1 MRQNRRRKN
10 RQNTGRARRC
20 WKGMLAVIAAAATF
34 LTGID
39 VTGLQTVFA
48 NGTSGYKIEVSY
60 SEDQSQATLTGNTDR
75 LAQGVTMVSVTDA
88 EGREYSPSEFSYPVT
103 ENGDYTFTVDYKVEE
118 ATLIREEK
126 EELTVT
132 VDGIQKA
139 GTEENAPKDDNVAQE
154 RMAVSAL
161 LVQAQNAEEQIT
173 PYELPVYTSE
183 SNLALGQTKIP
194 YSGGVFSEELTGELT
209 DYPGRVFD
217 YAYFVFSGD
226 DTEFPLLGL
235 YPLYNEAEKKT
246 EWYYILQDE
255 SGSGSGGTSGSV
267 MEDIEAKVAI
277 KLPDNAEVRAKYK
290 VTTTPFPITKTY
302 ITPEGSTDNDQGSIA
317 RWNTS
322 LVDEGRGS
330 EQIVVTFTLPAE
342 YTSAIVEVIGADGSL
357 IQKFDTAN
365 AASTGLQENVGG
377 IDGRYSGV
385 FSMVSQAVTVKFNA
399 KITGEENYKNF
410 GFAWPRAEDKSSSG
424 NVDVEAGRV
433 FASINTDSVG
443 NAEYKSSYIS
453 DTRESNIDLFYWYD
467 TKYRPGKQ
475 QSIPLYNS
483 EDTIKSRRIAQ
494 GQYKRGE
501 TQTIQIEYEMGSYS
515 DSASNR
521 YTYVPTVLDFY
532 VYKGGSFG
540 ADPSQENVLME
551 QIALP
556 QSKGATITQQLE
568 SGGTVAVTLT
578 EKNYRTPSQQV
589 ADSNFGNNK
598 WDEPNDKYF
607 TGGREY
613 SHPYWKYE
621 IKVSGT
627 RYPYVVSL
635 LDDSGAQE
643 GFVVKEMTGVEAGE
657 GLADGSANQEYSV
670 YFENR
675 GGTGRKAYPLRQGS
689 VMWEK
694 FMADTHPTTSRP
706 ATMLH
711 LVPKMGYGWPTI
723 TLENAAPGQQPGRDI
738 TPRKTQNG
746 KTYYTHYISSA
757 SNGGNYRE
765 TVTSINIVSE
775 PIRLNVKYGSGTGGG
790 SNPSNGV
797 ASLKPSSDRYYSV
810 ILQSGLVSSG
820 QYMNGYILKIKN
832 KNNQEITISN
842 PDNTNGKWYPG
853 DILDV
858 QDLYWKM
865 ASGNS
870 SGTPFLLQG
879 QGMDVNT
886 YTMTFSADIS
896 TTPQEG
902 SYGSID
908 YTIRTQTDFNNWTGN
923 PTNADHE
930 VMYKTGFSNRT
941 DTVMGYIGSQTLLR
955 NYPEY
960 VEDGTKNYIVSDYS
974 VTESVITG
982 TDDKLDLVY
991 LMGAQVEFT
1000 GLRSNF
1006 SNNLVEKPGN
1016 SGTYVYAE
1024 ETWFTGMDKHDNVID
1039 LSSIDPGDPAANK
1052 VFAGWKITNTG
1063 GDAYNNGNP
1072 INGNLDLY
1080 AMGNTNRTLWNQI
1093 FKTDGVIKL
1102 EAQWADA
1109 MQRITLPDG
1118 TMTAPQEEVK
1128 MYQSPYTI
1136 SATFNMASA
1145 VSAGSTADYAI
1156 YIYKDKQWGIADL
1169 GRIDLNTESITRAT
1183 QNRLWG
1189 NIADADCTADVT
1201 TTGNST
1207 DITLTVSN
1215 IKNLAGNRNEYR
1227 IYMWNSKNGDA
1238 NLWQDSSTIQAGY
1251 MKNLDAFQPVENYP
1265 YKSLLVRQIP
1275 KVFTEDSTQ
1284 ITESK
1289 KDKLFYEGQE
1299 FTVSGTFSLET
1310 GQSNADKKDTFDQ
1323 IHTNNTNTEIK
1334 VALYKVDPPGTTG
1347 NYDIWS
1353 INSGPVTKHSGKV
1366 SAPTITRISD
1376 TKFTVSFTITDS
1388 SGSISN
1394 KWDDGAKYRVFAWT
1408 NSNGGVTSNPDFG
1421 QERDAFPVN
1430 DNITTIPSTTTTM
1443 AGVLGQQ
1450 VESIIQYPKQIT
1462 MLDNV
1467 VPNNK
1472 HIFSG
1477 NEKITI
1483 QPTLNDGRS
1492 AEIPDSD
1499 IGVDVVIR
1507 ELNGNQTFN
1516 ITRGT
1521 ETIPL
1526 KGFIG
1531 TVGKGSAIPSNG
1543 KMGTL
1548 KFDPDNNSTQDL
1560 LQFYF
1565 RSENPPTVA
1574 DGAAFEGTI
1583 HFEFSNGSGTT
1594 N

>member
-60 SEDQSQATLTGNTDR
+60 SEDQSQATLTGNADR
-75 LAQGVTMVSVTDA
+75 LGQGVTLVSVTDA
-88 EGREYSPSEFSYPVT
+88 EGKEYSPSEFSYPVT

-118 ATLIREEK
+118 AALIREEK

-132 VDGIQKA
+132 VDGIKKIEIEDTPSES
-139 GTEENAPKDDNVAQE
+139 TEPSE
-154 RMAVSAL
+154 RMAVSEL
-161 LVQAQNAEEQIT
+161 LARAQNTEGQIT
-173 PYELPVYTSE
+173 PLEIPAYTSE
-183 SNLALGQTKIP
+183 SNLRLGSAAIS
-194 YSGGVFSEELTGELT
+194 YSGGKFSEELTGELAN
-209 DYPGRVFD
+209 YPGRFFD
-217 YAYFVFSGD
+217 YAYFVLPGD

-235 YPLYNEAEKKT
+235 YPLYNEQTQKT
-246 EWYYILQDE
+246 DWYYILEDKGAT
-255 SGSGSGGTSGSV
+255 GSQNPGTGNV
-267 MEDIEAKVAI
+267 EGQVAI
-277 KLPDNAEVRAKYK
+277 ELPEDAQVRVKYK
-290 VTTTPFPITKTY
+290 VTTDPKNIVKKYTKPGGGADTNA
-302 ITPEGSTDNDQGSIA
+302 DSIK
-317 RWNTS
+317 RWDTS
-322 LVDEGRGS
+322 LVEKGRAG
-330 EQIVVTFTLPAE
+330 EKIVVTFTVPAE
-342 YTSAIVEVIGADGSL
+342 YTSAIVEIAGAGGTN
-357 IQKFDTAN
+357 IKTFDTAN
-365 AASTGLQENVGG
+365 AKNTGLEENVGG
-377 IDGRYSGV
+377 VDGRYSGI
-385 FSMVSQAVTVKFNA
+385 FDMIDQAVTVTFKA
-399 KITGEENYKNF
+399 QIAGDTNYKNF
-410 GFAWPRAEDKSSSG
+410 GFAWPRSENKDSS
-424 NVDVEAGRV
+424 NRLIEAGRTY
-433 FASINTDSVG
+433 ASINTDSNG
-443 NAEYKSSYIS
+443 KAEYKISYLS
-453 DTRESNIDLFYWYD
+453 DFNSGSTTTRLYEDLN
-467 TKYRPGKQ
+467 YRPSGTVKN
-475 QSIPLYNS
+475 IPLYNS
-483 EDTIKSRRIAQ
+483 EDVVQGRRIAQ
-494 GQYKRGE
+494 GKYKTGE
-501 TQTIQIEYEMGSYS
+501 TQTIQIQYEMGSYK
-515 DSASNR
+515 DNDVR
-521 YTYVPTVLDFY
+521 YTYIPTILDFY
-532 VYKGGSFG
+532 VYKGVAFG
-540 ADPSQENVLME
+540 ENPSNSNVLLE
-551 QIALP
+551 QISLP
-556 QSKGATITQQLE
+556 QSKNETITQPLE
-568 SGGTVAVTLT
+568 SGGTVKITLT
-578 EKNYRTPSQQV
+578 EQKNRTPNEQV
-589 ADSNFGNNK
+589 PDMDFKSDK
-598 WDEPNDKYF
+598 WGEPYDKYF
-607 TGGREY
+607 DGGRNY
-613 SHPYWKYE
+613 SHPYWEYE

-643 GFVVKEMTGVEAGE
+643 GFVVKEMKGVELGKAK
-657 GLADGSANQEYSV
+657 ADGSGDSEYST
-670 YFENR
+670 YFQNR
-675 GGTGRKAYPLRQGS
+675 GNSGRKEYSLRLGS
-689 VMWEK
+689 VLWEMY
-694 FMADTHPTTSRP
+694 MADTHPTTKRP

-723 TLENAAPGQQPGRDI
+723 TLGNTAPGQQPGRDI
-738 TPRKTQNG
+738 TPHKTPNG

-757 SNGGNYRE
+757 ESGGDYRKV
-765 TVTSINIVSE
+765 VTEINIAAE
-775 PIRLNVKYGSGTGGG
+775 PITLNVKYAANGS
-790 SNPSNGV
+790 SENSPSSGK
-797 ASLKPSSDRYYSV
+797 ASLTPSSDRHYAV
-810 ILQSGLVSSG
+810 VLQDNLVPQG
-820 QYMNGYILKIKN
+820 KYMNGYTLTIKN
-832 KNNQEITISN
+832 NKGQTITINN
-842 PDNTNGKWYPG
+842 PDDPNKKWYPG

-858 QDLYWKM
+858 EDLYWQM
-865 ASGNS
+865 ASATANGD
-870 SGTPFLLQG
+870 GFLLQG
-879 QGMDVNT
+879 LGQPTNT
-886 YTMTFSADIS
+886 YTMTFTANIS
-896 TTPQEG
+896 NTPVEG
-902 SYGSID
+902 SYGNVE
-908 YTIRTQTDFNNWTGN
+908 YKIRTQNDYNSWSGDPNS
-923 PTNADHE
+923 ADHE
-930 VMYKTGFSNRT
+930 TMYGTGFTSRT
-941 DTVMGYIGSQTLLR
+941 DSVMAYYGSKVLMR
-955 NYPEY
+955 NYPDKIE
-960 VEDGTKNYIVSDYS
+960 GTPTRIISKYS
-974 VTESVITG
+974 TTEMTLKPNG
-982 TDDKLDLVY
+982 GEQLDLVY
-991 LMGAQVEFT
+991 LLGAQVEFT

-1006 SNNLVEKPGN
+1006 SNKLVEKPGN
-1016 SGTYVYAE
+1016 SGTYVYAD

-1039 LSSIDPGDPAANK
+1039 LSSIDPGDPAADK

-1080 AMGNTNRTLWNQI
+1080 AMGNTNKTLWNQI

-1531 TVGKGSAIPSNG
+1531 TVGNGTGIPNTG
-1543 KMGTL
+1543 KLGTL

-1574 DGAAFEGTI
+1574 DGSAFEGTI
-1583 HFEFSNGSGTT
+1583 HFQFSNGSGTT

>member
-60 SEDQSQATLTGNTDR
+60 SEDQSQATLTGNADR
-75 LAQGVTMVSVTDA
+75 LGQGVTLVSVTDA
-88 EGREYSPSEFSYPVT
+88 EGKEYSPSEFSYPVT

-118 ATLIREEK
+118 AALIREEK

-132 VDGIQKA
+132 VDGIKKIEIEDTPSES
-139 GTEENAPKDDNVAQE
+139 TEPSE
-154 RMAVSAL
+154 RMAVSEL
-161 LVQAQNAEEQIT
+161 LARAQNTEGQIT
-173 PYELPVYTSE
+173 PLEIPAYTSE
-183 SNLALGQTKIP
+183 SNLRLGSAAIS
-194 YSGGVFSEELTGELT
+194 YSGGKFSEELTGELAN
-209 DYPGRVFD
+209 YPGRFFD
-217 YAYFVFSGD
+217 YAYFVLPGD

-235 YPLYNEAEKKT
+235 YPLYNEQTQKT
-246 EWYYILQDE
+246 DWYYILEDKGAT
-255 SGSGSGGTSGSV
+255 GSQNPGTGNV
-267 MEDIEAKVAI
+267 EGQVAI
-277 KLPDNAEVRAKYK
+277 ELPEDAQVRVKYK
-290 VTTTPFPITKTY
+290 VTTDPKNIVKKYTKPGGGADTNA
-302 ITPEGSTDNDQGSIA
+302 DSIK
-317 RWNTS
+317 RWDTS
-322 LVDEGRGS
+322 LVEKGRAG
-330 EQIVVTFTLPAE
+330 EKIVVTFTVPAE
-342 YTSAIVEVIGADGSL
+342 YTSAIVEIAGAGGTN
-357 IQKFDTAN
+357 IKTFDTAN
-365 AASTGLQENVGG
+365 AKNTGLEENVGG
-377 IDGRYSGV
+377 VDGRYSGI
-385 FSMVSQAVTVKFNA
+385 FDMIDQAVTVTFKA
-399 KITGEENYKNF
+399 QIAGDTNYKDF
-410 GFAWPRAEDKSSSG
+410 GFAWPRSENKDSS
-424 NVDVEAGRV
+424 NRLIEAGRTY
-433 FASINTDSVG
+433 ASINTDSNG
-443 NAEYKSSYIS
+443 KAEYKISYLS
-453 DTRESNIDLFYWYD
+453 DFNSGSTTTRLYEDLN
-467 TKYRPGKQ
+467 YRPSGTVKN
-475 QSIPLYNS
+475 IPLYNS
-483 EDTIKSRRIAQ
+483 EDVVQGRRIAQ
-494 GQYKRGE
+494 GKYKTGE
-501 TQTIQIEYEMGSYS
+501 TQTIQIQYEMGSYK
-515 DSASNR
+515 DNDVR
-521 YTYVPTVLDFY
+521 YTYIPTILDFY
-532 VYKGGSFG
+532 VYKGVAFG
-540 ADPSQENVLME
+540 ENPSNSNVLLE
-551 QIALP
+551 QISLP
-556 QSKGATITQQLE
+556 QSKNETITQPLE
-568 SGGTVAVTLT
+568 SGGTVKITLT
-578 EKNYRTPSQQV
+578 EQKNRTPNEQV
-589 ADSNFGNNK
+589 PDMDFKSDK
-598 WDEPNDKYF
+598 WGEPYDKYF
-607 TGGREY
+607 DGGRNY
-613 SHPYWKYE
+613 SHPYWEYE

-643 GFVVKEMTGVEAGE
+643 GFVVKEMKGVELGKAK
-657 GLADGSANQEYSV
+657 ADGSGDSEYST
-670 YFENR
+670 YFQNR
-675 GGTGRKAYPLRQGS
+675 GNSGRKEYSLRLGS
-689 VMWEK
+689 VLWEMY
-694 FMADTHPTTSRP
+694 MADTHPTTKRP

-723 TLENAAPGQQPGRDI
+723 TLGNTAPGQQPGRDI
-738 TPRKTQNG
+738 TPHKTPNG

-757 SNGGNYRE
+757 ESGGDYRKV
-765 TVTSINIVSE
+765 VTEINIAAE
-775 PIRLNVKYGSGTGGG
+775 PITLNVKYAANGS
-790 SNPSNGV
+790 SENSPSSGK
-797 ASLKPSSDRYYSV
+797 ASLTPSSDRHYAV
-810 ILQSGLVSSG
+810 VLQDNLVPQG
-820 QYMNGYILKIKN
+820 KYMNGYTLTIKN
-832 KNNQEITISN
+832 NKGQTITINN
-842 PDNTNGKWYPG
+842 PDDPNKKWYPG

-858 QDLYWKM
+858 EDLYWQM
-865 ASGNS
+865 ASATANGD
-870 SGTPFLLQG
+870 GFLLQG
-879 QGMDVNT
+879 LGQPTNT
-886 YTMTFSADIS
+886 YTMTFTANIS
-896 TTPQEG
+896 NTPVEG
-902 SYGSID
+902 SYGNVE
-908 YTIRTQTDFNNWTGN
+908 YKIRTQNDYNSWSGDPNS
-923 PTNADHE
+923 ADHE
-930 VMYKTGFSNRT
+930 TMYGTGFTSRT
-941 DTVMGYIGSQTLLR
+941 DSVMAYYGSKVLMR
-955 NYPEY
+955 NYPDKIE
-960 VEDGTKNYIVSDYS
+960 GTPTRIISKYS
-974 VTESVITG
+974 TTEMTLKPNG
-982 TDDKLDLVY
+982 GEQLDLVY
-991 LMGAQVEFT
+991 LLGAQVEFT

-1006 SNNLVEKPGN
+1006 SNKLVEKPGN
-1016 SGTYVYAE
+1016 SGTYVYAD

-1039 LSSIDPGDPAANK
+1039 LSSIDPGDPAADK

-1080 AMGNTNRTLWNQI
+1080 AMGNTNKTLWNQI

-1531 TVGKGSAIPSNG
+1531 TVGNGTGIPNTG
-1543 KMGTL
+1543 KLGTL

-1574 DGAAFEGTI
+1574 DGSAFEGTI
-1583 HFEFSNGSGTT
+1583 HFQFSNGSGTT

>member
-60 SEDQSQATLTGNTDR
+60 SEDQSQATLTGNADR
-75 LAQGVTMVSVTDA
+75 LGQGVTLVSVTDA
-88 EGREYSPSEFSYPVT
+88 EGKEYSPSEFSYPVT

-118 ATLIREEK
+118 AALIREEK

-161 LVQAQNAEEQIT
+161 LAQAQNAEEQIT

-267 MEDIEAKVAI
+267 MGDIEAKVAI

-342 YTSAIVEVIGADGSL
+342 YTSAIVEVIGADGSP

-410 GFAWPRAEDKSSSG
+410 GFAWPRAEDKSTSG
-424 NVDVEAGRV
+424 NVNIEAGRV

-453 DTRESNIDLFYWYD
+453 DTGQSNVNLFYWYD

-483 EDTIKSRRIAQ
+483 EDTIKNRRIAQ

-501 TQTIQIEYEMGSYS
+501 TQTIQIEYEMGAYS

-521 YTYVPTVLDFY
+521 YTYIPTVLDFY

-568 SGGTVAVTLT
+568 SGGTVAITLT

-589 ADSNFGNNK
+589 ADSDLGTNR

-643 GFVVKEMTGVEAGE
+643 GFIVEEMTGVEAGE

-689 VMWEK
+689 VMWQK
-694 FMADTHPTTSRP
+694 FMADTHPTTSRK

-723 TLENAAPGQQPGRDI
+723 TLENPATGQQPGRSE
-738 TPRKTQNG
+738 TPGTTTGG

-757 SNGGNYRE
+757 SNAGNYRE

-775 PIRLNVKYGSGTGGG
+775 PITLNVKYASGTGGG

-797 ASLKPSSDRYYSV
+797 ASLRPSSDRYYSV

-1039 LSSIDPGDPAANK
+1039 LSSIDPGEPEANK
-1052 VFAGWKITNTG
+1052 VFAGWKIKNAG

-1102 EAQWADA
+1102 AAQWADA
-1109 MQRITLPDG
+1109 MQRITLPG
-1118 TMTAPQEEVK
+1118 GAMTAPQEEAK

-1156 YIYKDKQWGIADL
+1156 YIYKENQWGIADL
-1169 GRIDLNTESITRAT
+1169 GRIDLNTKQITRAT
-1183 QNRLWG
+1183 QNRFWG

-1289 KDKLFYEGQE
+1289 KDKLFYEGQG

-1323 IHTNNTNTEIK
+1323 IYTGNTSTEIK

-1366 SAPTITRISD
+1366 SAPTITKVSD

-1394 KWDDGAKYRVFAWT
+1394 QWDDGAKYRVFAWT
-1408 NSNGGVTSNPDFG
+1408 DSNENVDGNPDFG

-1430 DNITTIPSTTTTM
+1430 DTITTIPSTTTTM

-1450 VESIIQYPKQIT
+1450 VESIIHYPKQIT

-1483 QPTLNDGRS
+1483 QPILDNGDK
-1492 AEIPDSD
+1492 AEIPNPDV
-1499 IGVDVVIR
+1499 GVDVVIQ
-1507 ELNGNQTFN
+1507 ELNGKSTFD
-1516 ITRGT
+1516 ISRGSVN
-1521 ETIPL
+1521 IPL

-1531 TVGKGSAIPSNG
+1531 TVGNGTGIPNTG
-1543 KMGTL
+1543 KLGTL
-1548 KFDPDNNSTQDL
+1548 KFDPNDTGTQDML
-1560 LQFYF
+1560 EFYF

-1574 DGAAFEGTI
+1574 DGPAFEGTI

>member
-34 LTGID
+34 ITGID

-60 SEDQSQATLTGNTDR
+60 SEDQSQATLTGNADR
-75 LAQGVTMVSVTDA
+75 LGQGVTLVSVTDA
-88 EGREYSPSEFSYPVT
+88 EGKEYSPSEFSYPVT

-118 ATLIREEK
+118 AALIREEK

-132 VDGIQKA
+132 VDGIKKIEIEDTPSES
-139 GTEENAPKDDNVAQE
+139 TEPSE
-154 RMAVSAL
+154 RMAVSEL
-161 LVQAQNAEEQIT
+161 LARAQNTEGQIT
-173 PYELPVYTSE
+173 PLEIPAYTSE
-183 SNLALGQTKIP
+183 SNLRLGSAALS
-194 YSGGVFSEELTGELT
+194 YSGGKFSEELTGELQG
-209 DYPGRVFD
+209 YPGRFFD
-217 YAYFVFSGD
+217 YAYFVLPGD

-235 YPLYNEAEKKT
+235 YPLYNSDTKGT
-246 EWYYILQDE
+246 DWYYILQDN
-255 SGSGSGGTSGSV
+255 SATGSQNPGTGGAEGQ
-267 MEDIEAKVAI
+267 VAI
-277 KLPDNAEVRAKYK
+277 ELPEDAQVRAKYK
-290 VTTTPFPITKTY
+290 VTTDPKNIAKKYTKPGGGADTNA
-302 ITPEGSTDNDQGSIA
+302 ESIK
-317 RWNTS
+317 RWDTS
-322 LVDEGRGS
+322 LVEKGRAG
-330 EQIVVTFTLPAE
+330 EKIVVTFTVPAE
-342 YTSAIVEVIGADGSL
+342 YTSAIVEIAGAGGTN
-357 IQKFDTAN
+357 IKTFNTAN
-365 AASTGLQENVGG
+365 AKNTGLEENVGG
-377 IDGRYSGV
+377 VDGRYSGI
-385 FSMVSQAVTVKFNA
+385 FDMIDRDVTVTFKA
-399 KITGEENYKNF
+399 QIAGETNYKDF
-410 GFAWPRAEDKSSSG
+410 GFAWPRSEDKDSG
-424 NVDVEAGRV
+424 NYKVEAGRTY
-433 FASINTDSVG
+433 ASINTDSNG
-443 NAEYKSSYIS
+443 NAEYKISYLTDFNSSSTTVRLYE
-453 DTRESNIDLFYWYD
+453 DQN
-467 TKYRPGKQ
+467 YRPSGSVQ
-475 QSIPLYNS
+475 NIPLYNTS
-483 EDTIKSRRIAQ
+483 NAVRNRRIAK
-494 GQYKRGE
+494 GKYKTGE
-501 TQTIQIEYEMGSYS
+501 TQTINIQYEMGSYS
-515 DSASNR
+515 DDSGNR
-521 YTYVPTVLDFY
+521 YTYIPTVLDFY
-532 VYKGGSFG
+532 VYKGVAFG
-540 ADPSQENVLME
+540 EDPSTNSNVLLE
-551 QIALP
+551 QISLP
-556 QSKGATITQQLE
+556 QSKNGTITQQLE
-568 SGGTVAVTLT
+568 SGGTVKITLT
-578 EKNYRTPSQQV
+578 EQKNRLPSQQI
-589 ADSNFGNNK
+589 ADGDFGKDK
-598 WDEPNDKYF
+598 WDEPYDKYF
-607 TGGREY
+607 SGGREY
-613 SHPYWKYE
+613 SHPYWEYE

-643 GFVVKEMTGVEAGE
+643 GFVVKEMKGVELGKAK
-657 GLADGSANQEYSV
+657 ADGSGDSEYST

-675 GGTGRKAYPLRQGS
+675 GNSGRKEYSLRLGS
-689 VMWEK
+689 VLWKLYMN
-694 FMADTHPTTSRP
+694 DTHPTTKRP

-723 TLENAAPGQQPGRDI
+723 TLENTAPGQQPGRDI
-738 TPRKTQNG
+738 TPHKTPNG

-757 SNGGNYRE
+757 ESGGDYRKVVTEIKIAAEPIKLNVRYAANGG
-765 TVTSINIVSE
+765 SE
-775 PIRLNVKYGSGTGGG
+775 NSPSSGK
-790 SNPSNGV
+790 
-797 ASLKPSSDRYYSV
+797 ASLTPSSDRHYAV
-810 ILQSGLVSSG
+810 VLQDNLVPQG
-820 QYMNGYILKIKN
+820 KYMNGYTLTIKN
-832 KNNQEITISN
+832 NKGQTITINN
-842 PDNTNGKWYPG
+842 PDDPKQKWYPG

-858 QDLYWKM
+858 EDLYWQM
-865 ASGNS
+865 ASATANGD
-870 SGTPFLLQG
+870 GFLLQG
-879 QGMDVNT
+879 QGQPANT
-886 YTMTFSADIS
+886 YTMTFTANIS
-896 TTPQEG
+896 DTPTEG
-902 SYGSID
+902 SYGNVD
-908 YTIRTQTDFNNWTGN
+908 YKIRTQSDYNSWSGDPNS
-923 PTNADHE
+923 ADHE
-930 VMYKTGFSNRT
+930 TMYGTGFVSRT
-941 DTVMGYIGSQTLLR
+941 DSVMAYYGSKVLMR
-955 NYPEY
+955 NYPDKIEGTPTY
-960 VEDGTKNYIVSDYS
+960 VISKYS
-974 VTESVITG
+974 TTETILEPNVNNHQ
-982 TDDKLDLVY
+982 LDLVY

-1000 GLRSNF
+1000 GLGSNA
-1006 SNNLVEKPGN
+1006 SNSNLIQKPGN
-1016 SGTYVYAE
+1016 TGTYVYAD
-1024 ETWFTGMDKHDNVID
+1024 ETWFTGMHKHDNVID
-1039 LSSIDPGDPAANK
+1039 LSSIDPGDPAADK

-1080 AMGNTNRTLWNQI
+1080 AMGNTNKTLWNQI

-1483 QPTLNDGRS
+1483 QPTLNDGGS

-1531 TVGKGSAIPSNG
+1531 TVGNGTGIPNTG
-1543 KMGTL
+1543 KLGTL

-1574 DGAAFEGTI
+1574 DGSAFEGTI
-1583 HFEFSNGSGTT
+1583 HFQFSNGSGTT

>member
-60 SEDQSQATLTGNTDR
+60 SEDQSQATLTGNADR
-75 LAQGVTMVSVTDA
+75 LGQGVTLVSVTDA
-88 EGREYSPSEFSYPVT
+88 EGKEYSPSEFSYPVT

-118 ATLIREEK
+118 AALIREEK

-161 LVQAQNAEEQIT
+161 LAQAQNAEEQIT

-267 MEDIEAKVAI
+267 MGDIEAKVAI

-410 GFAWPRAEDKSSSG
+410 GFAWPRAEDKSTSG
-424 NVDVEAGRV
+424 NVNIEAGRV

-453 DTRESNIDLFYWYD
+453 DTGQSNVNLFYWYD

-483 EDTIKSRRIAQ
+483 EDTIKNRRIAQ

-501 TQTIQIEYEMGSYS
+501 TQTIQIEYEMGAYS

-521 YTYVPTVLDFY
+521 YTYIPTVLDFY

-568 SGGTVAVTLT
+568 SGGTVAITLT

-589 ADSNFGNNK
+589 ADSDLGTNR
-598 WDEPNDKYF
+598 WDEPYDKYF

-643 GFVVKEMTGVEAGE
+643 GFIVEEMTGVEAGE

-675 GGTGRKAYPLRQGS
+675 GGNWTQGIS
-689 VMWEK
+689 S
-694 FMADTHPTTSRP
+694 P
-706 ATMLH
+706 
-711 LVPKMGYGWPTI
+711 
-723 TLENAAPGQQPGRDI
+723 PGKRDVAEVH
-738 TPRKTQNG
+738 G
-746 KTYYTHYISSA
+746 GYIS
-757 SNGGNYRE
+757 NY
-765 TVTSINIVSE
+765 E
-775 PIRLNVKYGSGTGGG
+775 PKSYD
-790 SNPSNGV
+790 
-797 ASLKPSSDRYYSV
+797 A
-810 ILQSGLVSSG
+810 SSG
-820 QYMNGYILKIKN
+820 
-832 KNNQEITISN
+832 S
-842 PDNTNGKWYPG
+842 
-853 DILDV
+853 
-858 QDLYWKM
+858 QD
-865 ASGNS
+865 
-870 SGTPFLLQG
+870 
-879 QGMDVNT
+879 
-886 YTMTFSADIS
+886 
-896 TTPQEG
+896 
-902 SYGSID
+902 
-908 YTIRTQTDFNNWTGN
+908 
-923 PTNADHE
+923 
-930 VMYKTGFSNRT
+930 
-941 DTVMGYIGSQTLLR
+941 
-955 NYPEY
+955 
-960 VEDGTKNYIVSDYS
+960 
-974 VTESVITG
+974 
-982 TDDKLDLVY
+982 
-991 LMGAQVEFT
+991 
-1000 GLRSNF
+1000 
-1006 SNNLVEKPGN
+1006 
-1016 SGTYVYAE
+1016 
-1024 ETWFTGMDKHDNVID
+1024 
-1039 LSSIDPGDPAANK
+1039 
-1052 VFAGWKITNTG
+1052 
-1063 GDAYNNGNP
+1063 
-1072 INGNLDLY
+1072 
-1080 AMGNTNRTLWNQI
+1080 
-1093 FKTDGVIKL
+1093 
-1102 EAQWADA
+1102 
-1109 MQRITLPDG
+1109 
-1118 TMTAPQEEVK
+1118 
-1128 MYQSPYTI
+1128 
-1136 SATFNMASA
+1136 
-1145 VSAGSTADYAI
+1145 
-1156 YIYKDKQWGIADL
+1156 GI
-1169 GRIDLNTESITRAT
+1169 
-1183 QNRLWG
+1183 W
-1189 NIADADCTADVT
+1189 
-1201 TTGNST
+1201 
-1207 DITLTVSN
+1207 
-1215 IKNLAGNRNEYR
+1215 
-1227 IYMWNSKNGDA
+1227 
-1238 NLWQDSSTIQAGY
+1238 
-1251 MKNLDAFQPVENYP
+1251 
-1265 YKSLLVRQIP
+1265 
-1275 KVFTEDSTQ
+1275 
-1284 ITESK
+1284 
-1289 KDKLFYEGQE
+1289 
-1299 FTVSGTFSLET
+1299 
-1310 GQSNADKKDTFDQ
+1310 
-1323 IHTNNTNTEIK
+1323 
-1334 VALYKVDPPGTTG
+1334 VAH
-1347 NYDIWS
+1347 N
-1353 INSGPVTKHSGKV
+1353 HSGK
-1366 SAPTITRISD
+1366 SC
-1376 TKFTVSFTITDS
+1376 
-1388 SGSISN
+1388 
-1394 KWDDGAKYRVFAWT
+1394 YRTA
-1408 NSNGGVTSNPDFG
+1408 
-1421 QERDAFPVN
+1421 
-1430 DNITTIPSTTTTM
+1430 
-1443 AGVLGQQ
+1443 AG
-1450 VESIIQYPKQIT
+1450 K
-1462 MLDNV
+1462 
-1467 VPNNK
+1467 K
-1472 HIFSG
+1472 
-1477 NEKITI
+1477 
-1483 QPTLNDGRS
+1483 
-1492 AEIPDSD
+1492 
-1499 IGVDVVIR
+1499 
-1507 ELNGNQTFN
+1507 
-1516 ITRGT
+1516 
-1521 ETIPL
+1521 
-1526 KGFIG
+1526 
-1531 TVGKGSAIPSNG
+1531 
-1543 KMGTL
+1543 
-1548 KFDPDNNSTQDL
+1548 
-1560 LQFYF
+1560 
-1565 RSENPPTVA
+1565 
-1574 DGAAFEGTI
+1574 
-1583 HFEFSNGSGTT
+1583 
-1594 N
+1594 

>member
-60 SEDQSQATLTGNTDR
+60 SEDQSQATLTGNADR
-75 LAQGVTMVSVTDA
+75 LGQGVTLVSVTDA
-88 EGREYSPSEFSYPVT
+88 EGKEYSPSEFSYPVT

-118 ATLIREEK
+118 AALIREEK

-132 VDGIQKA
+132 VDGIKKIEIEDTPSES
-139 GTEENAPKDDNVAQE
+139 TEPSE
-154 RMAVSAL
+154 RMAVSEL
-161 LVQAQNAEEQIT
+161 LARAQNTEGQIT
-173 PYELPVYTSE
+173 PLEIPAYTSE
-183 SNLALGQTKIP
+183 SNLRLGSAAIS
-194 YSGGVFSEELTGELT
+194 YSGGKFSEELTGELAN
-209 DYPGRVFD
+209 YPGRFFD
-217 YAYFVFSGD
+217 YAYFVLPGD

-235 YPLYNEAEKKT
+235 YPLYNEKT
-246 EWYYILQDE
+246 QKTDWYYILEDKGAT
-255 SGSGSGGTSGSV
+255 GSQNPGTGGVEGQ
-267 MEDIEAKVAI
+267 VAI
-277 KLPDNAEVRAKYK
+277 ELPEDAQVRVKYK
-290 VTTTPFPITKTY
+290 VTTDPKNIAKKY
-302 ITPEGSTDNDQGSIA
+302 IKPGGGTDTDANSIK
-317 RWNTS
+317 RWSVS
-322 LVDEGRGS
+322 LVEQGRAG
-330 EQIVVTFTLPAE
+330 EKIVVTFTVPAE
-342 YTSAIVEVIGADGSL
+342 YTSAVVEVSKADGTN
-357 IQKFDTAN
+357 IKTFNTADAKN
-365 AASTGLQENVGG
+365 TGLEENVGG
-377 IDGRYSGV
+377 VDGRYSGI
-385 FSMVSQAVTVKFNA
+385 FDMVDQAVTVTFKAQIAGDTNF
-399 KITGEENYKNF
+399 KDF
-410 GFAWPRAEDKSSSG
+410 GFAWPRSENRDSG
-424 NVDVEAGRV
+424 NSRIEAGRTY
-433 FASINTDSVG
+433 ASINTDSTG
-443 NAEYKSSYIS
+443 KAEYKISYLS
-453 DTRESNIDLFYWYD
+453 DFNSGSTTTRLYEDQN
-467 TKYRPGKQ
+467 YRPSGTVKN
-475 QSIPLYNS
+475 IPLYNS
-483 EDTIKSRRIAQ
+483 DDVVQGRRIAQ
-494 GQYKRGE
+494 GKYKTGE
-501 TQTIQIEYEMGSYS
+501 TQTIQIQYEMSSYS
-515 DSASNR
+515 DDPGNR
-521 YTYVPTVLDFY
+521 YTYIPTVLDFY
-532 VYKGGSFG
+532 VYKGVAFG
-540 ADPSQENVLME
+540 VDPSNSNVLLE
-551 QIALP
+551 QISLP
-556 QSKGATITQQLE
+556 QSKGDTITQHLE
-568 SGGTVAVTLT
+568 SGGTVKITLT
-578 EKNYRTPSQQV
+578 EKKNRTPSQQV
-589 ADSNFGNNK
+589 ADKDFGTNK
-598 WDEPNDKYF
+598 WDDPYDQYF
-607 TGGREY
+607 SGRDY
-613 SHPYWKYE
+613 SHPYYEYE

-635 LDDSGAQE
+635 IDDSGAQE
-643 GFVVKEMTGVEAGE
+643 GFIVKEMTGVELGKAK
-657 GLADGSANQEYSV
+657 ADGSGDSEYST
-670 YFENR
+670 YFQNR
-675 GGTGRKAYPLRQGS
+675 GNSGRKEYSLRLGS
-689 VMWEK
+689 VLWK
-694 FMADTHPTTSRP
+694 LYMADTHPTTKRP

-723 TLENAAPGQQPGRDI
+723 TLGNTAPGQQSGRDI
-738 TPRKTQNG
+738 TPQKTPNG

-757 SNGGNYRE
+757 ESGGDYRKVVTEINIAAEPITLNVRYAANGG
-765 TVTSINIVSE
+765 SE
-775 PIRLNVKYGSGTGGG
+775 NSPSSGK
-790 SNPSNGV
+790 
-797 ASLKPSSDRYYSV
+797 ASLMPSSDRHYAV
-810 ILQSGLVSSG
+810 VLQDNLVPQG
-820 QYMNGYILKIKN
+820 KYMNGYTLTIKN
-832 KNNQEITISN
+832 NKGQTITINN
-842 PDNTNGKWYPG
+842 PDDPKQKWYPG

-858 QDLYWKM
+858 EDLYWQM
-865 ASGNS
+865 ASATANGD
-870 SGTPFLLQG
+870 GFLLQG
-879 QGMDVNT
+879 QGQPTNT
-886 YTMTFSADIS
+886 YTMTFTANIS
-896 TTPQEG
+896 DTPTEG
-902 SYGSID
+902 SYGNVD
-908 YTIRTQTDFNNWTGN
+908 YKIRTQSDYNSWSGDPNSE
-923 PTNADHE
+923 DHE
-930 VMYKTGFSNRT
+930 IMYGTGFTSRT
-941 DTVMGYIGSQTLLR
+941 DSVMAYYGSKVLMR
-955 NYPEY
+955 NYPDKIEGTPTY
-960 VEDGTKNYIVSDYS
+960 VISKYS
-974 VTESVITG
+974 TTEKTL
-982 TDDKLDLVY
+982 DPNENNQLDLVY

-1000 GLRSNF
+1000 GLGSNA
-1006 SNNLVEKPGN
+1006 SNSNLIQKPGN
-1016 SGTYVYAE
+1016 TGTYVYAD
-1024 ETWFTGMDKHDNVID
+1024 ETWFTGMDKHDNEID
-1039 LSSIDPGDPAANK
+1039 LNSIKPGDPAADK

-1072 INGNLDLY
+1072 IKGNLDLY
-1080 AMGNTNRTLWNQI
+1080 AMGNTDKTLWDQI
-1093 FKTDGVIKL
+1093 FKKDGVIKL

-1109 MQRITLPDG
+1109 MQRITLPG
-1118 TMTAPQEEVK
+1118 GAMTAPQEEAK

-1156 YIYKDKQWGIADL
+1156 YIYKENQWGIADL
-1169 GRIDLNTESITRAT
+1169 GRIDLNTKQITRAT
-1183 QNRLWG
+1183 QNRFWG

-1238 NLWQDSSTIQAGY
+1238 NLWQDSSTINANY
-1251 MKNLDAFQPVENYP
+1251 MKNLNAFQPEGNYP

-1289 KDKLFYEGQE
+1289 KDKLFYEGQG

-1310 GQSNADKKDTFDQ
+1310 GESNANKKDTFDQ

-1334 VALYKVDPPGTTG
+1334 VALYKVNPPGTIG

-1353 INSGPVTKHSGKV
+1353 INSGPVTQHSRKV
-1366 SAPTITRISD
+1366 SAPTITKISD

-1394 KWDDGAKYRVFAWT
+1394 QWDDGAKYRVFAWT
-1408 NSNGGVTSNPDFG
+1408 DSNGGVTSNPDFG
-1421 QERDAFPVN
+1421 QEGDAFPVN
-1430 DNITTIPSTTTTM
+1430 DTITTIPSTTTTM

-1450 VESIIQYPKQIT
+1450 VESIIHYPKQIT

-1531 TVGKGSAIPSNG
+1531 TVGNGTGIPNTG
-1543 KMGTL
+1543 KLGTL

-1574 DGAAFEGTI
+1574 DGSAFEGTI
-1583 HFEFSNGSGTT
+1583 HFQFSNGSGTT